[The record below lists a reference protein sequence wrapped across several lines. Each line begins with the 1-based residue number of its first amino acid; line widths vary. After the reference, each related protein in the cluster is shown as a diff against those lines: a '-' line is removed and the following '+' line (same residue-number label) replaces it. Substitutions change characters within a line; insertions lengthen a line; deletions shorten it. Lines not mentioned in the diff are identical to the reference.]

1 MRIDLAK
8 PDGRRWLSL
17 LGIGLAV
24 IVISIFVVGT
34 GKEATGGTRWAGLG
48 FFALIAVMPLILGK
62 GTESPSSH
70 GRNMRL
76 RFTIEVGIMVIIA
89 ALLVDG
95 AMGAVQGKG
104 DKETIGRLSDLS
116 RDLSRAEQAVSMVK
130 NGQSD
135 PNYADLYKR
144 VKRGGFD
151 KEGDALREVIIA
163 ASTGNM
169 DEGTRQHATKLI
181 RQRREEV
188 VANFTEVLQKQG
200 TQAARVQRSIIGII
214 VSLIVLFA
222 FSRSSRSKD
231 MAILRALE
239 ASDQARADYQ
249 DLVENV
255 PVALFSY
262 RNGEIL
268 FHNSAW
274 HQLSGN
280 PEVEAA
286 KREFIEAIH
295 PDDAKV
301 VKENLNSETPV
312 PFRVH
317 YKMREHW
324 GSHRHFVMQGTPI
337 FDARGQYSHTLAFII
352 DISENMQA
360 RLALQRKNEEIQSKN
375 EMLAATLEDLE
386 NNIESVVR
394 SLVKA
399 VDAKDPYTAGHSE
412 RVMQYSLRI
421 GEELGLGPYEL
432 RILQL
437 GTLVH
442 DVGKIGMPDRVLLK
456 PDKLTPEEFEIVKTH
471 PVQGVKILE
480 SIRIFQECI
489 PIVRWHHEKL
499 DGSGYPDGLAGDQ
512 IPYLVRIC
520 CVADMFDAMTST
532 RSYRAGMDAQTVVK
546 ILYDDAHKGKIDLI
560 VVQAMERAVAKHG
573 VIYQPPSL
581 YQQISA

>member
-1 MRIDLAK
+1 MSNKLAK
-8 PDGRRWLSL
+8 PDGWRWVTVLAFGASVI
-17 LGIGLAV
+17 LGSVRL
-24 IVISIFVVGT
+24 VGS
-34 GKEATGGTRWAGLG
+34 GMEVAGGMTVSGLG
-48 FFALIAVMPLILGK
+48 FFALIALVPLAIAKPPEMPK
-62 GTESPSSH
+62 GH
-70 GRNMRL
+70 RRNMRL
-76 RFTIEVGIMVIIA
+76 RFTIEVGIMLIIA

-95 AMGAVQGKG
+95 ALGALSGSG
-104 DKETIGRLSDLS
+104 DKKLITRLSDQAS
-116 RDLSRAEQAVSMVK
+116 NLSRAEQAVGLVR
-130 NGQSD
+130 NGQTD
-135 PNYADLYKR
+135 ANYADLMEKM
-144 VKRGGFD
+144 KDSGFD
-151 KEGDALREVIIA
+151 TEGDALREVIMSATVSRI
-163 ASTGNM
+163 
-169 DEGTRQHATKLI
+169 DESARSRALVLLK
-181 RQRREEV
+181 RRREAV
-188 VANFTEVLQKQG
+188 VSEFTDVLQQQG
-200 TQAARVQRSIIGII
+200 VQSARVQRSIIGII

-222 FSRSSRSKD
+222 FSRSSRAKD
-231 MAILRALE
+231 LEILRALE
-239 ASDQARADYQ
+239 ISDQARGDYQ

-286 KREFIEAIH
+286 KREFLETIH
-295 PDDAKV
+295 PDDAMV
-301 VKENLNSETPV
+301 VKENLNSGTPV

-412 RVMQYSLRI
+412 RVMQYSLQI

-432 RILQL
+432 RVLQL

-480 SIRIFQECI
+480 SIHIFQECI

-499 DGSGYPDGLAGDQ
+499 DGSGYPDGLKGDK

-546 ILYDDAHKGKIDLI
+546 ILYDDAHKGKIDLM